1 MDSLEAIEGYLNRVA
16 DGLKDDAES
25 KDQKFPVSSIRVEV
39 TPDSG
44 ELYAA
49 DYAKYLIY
57 GRPPGKQP
65 PVEAMLKFVEANP
78 QILQA
83 AQLTFPYLTEG
94 GLAFMIGRKIGR
106 DGSDIWQG
114 KKEGIDLLG
123 VMDRAKP
130 MFLQELQEG
139 ETLEIATTLRQAI
152 R

>member
-1 MDSLEAIEGYLNRVA
+1 MDSLEAIEGYLNLVA
-16 DGLKDDAES
+16 DGLKEDAES
-25 KDQKFPVSSIRVEV
+25 KGQKFPVSSIRVEV

-78 QILQA
+78 QILQEA
-83 AQLTFPYLTEG
+83 KLTFPYLTEG

-130 MFLQELQEG
+130 MFLQELAEG
-139 ETLEIATTLRQAI
+139 ETLEIATTLRNVIQ
-152 R
+152 